1 MRSTVFLL
9 APAALAALL
18 LSPLPRAERA
28 GSKLAPQAPVVPAQ
42 PARGPKSFAIRAAK
56 ALVVGED
63 GRGVIDAP
71 VVLVEDGKIRAIGPA
86 REVQIPEG
94 WEVVDCGRSWICP
107 GFIDLHCHIAG
118 QSFLVNDIN
127 DMVYMTNPGLRA
139 SAAVR
144 PGNPDLMRGL
154 AGGVTS
160 VLFIP
165 GSGTNMGG
173 QGVLLKTGLPTYERM
188 QIRNPGS
195 LKLAQ
200 AGNPERWAIGVGRAL
215 MNWNTHNTFQ
225 RGLAY
230 GKRRIAEGKGPGAD
244 RSKQGPDLDR
254 VIEWDVFPW
263 LLEKKTQVSTHTQMY
278 QVVLRTLTM
287 VRKEFGLD
295 VYIDHGEF
303 DGMRTAE
310 FAQEIGVQAIVGPRE
325 LDGTIPRL
333 CPGSDGKFVGIAA
346 GYQQRGHKMI
356 GFNTDSPIVPEEE
369 LPVQATVSV
378 HYGFDDKEMDSVR
391 GLTIVPAMTAGIA
404 QRVGSLAP
412 GKDADILVVTGDP
425 IDPRN
430 TVQRVFIEGEPV
442 YDSTKEPRRW

>member
-9 APAALAALL
+9 APSALAALL

-28 GSKLAPQAPVVPAQ
+28 GSKPAPQAPGVPAQ
-42 PARGPKSFAIRAAK
+42 PARGPKNFAIRAAK

-127 DMVYMTNPGLRA
+127 DMVYLTNPGLRA

-144 PGNPDLMRGL
+144 PGNPDLMRGV